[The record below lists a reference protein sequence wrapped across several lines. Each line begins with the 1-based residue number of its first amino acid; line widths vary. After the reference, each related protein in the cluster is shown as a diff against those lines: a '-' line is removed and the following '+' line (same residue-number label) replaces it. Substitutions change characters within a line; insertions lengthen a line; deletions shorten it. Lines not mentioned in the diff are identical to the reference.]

1 MSPTDRAWLFPSG
14 KAHLSR
20 VRLYQIVKALAAEAG
35 VPPDRVSPHVL
46 RHAFA
51 THLLEG
57 GADLRALQSM
67 LGHADIATTEIYT
80 HVDASRLVELVNT
93 RHPLVDA
100 GDARA
105 GA

>member
-1 MSPTDRAWLFPSG
+1 
-14 KAHLSR
+14 
-20 VRLYQIVKALAAEAG
+20 LA
-35 VPPDRVSPHVL
+35 
-46 RHAFA
+46 
-51 THLLEG
+51 G

-93 RHPLVDA
+93 RHPLVDVK
-100 GDARA
+100 RR

>member
-1 MSPTDRAWLFPSG
+1 MSRSDRAWLFPSG

-20 VRLYQIVKALAAEAG
+20 IRLYQLLKALAAEAG
-35 VPPDRVSPHVL
+35 IPPDRVSPHVL

-80 HVDASRLVELVNT
+80 HVDGSRLVELVNT
-93 RHPLVDA
+93 RHPLADVNA
-100 GDARA
+100 HALT
-105 GA
+105 